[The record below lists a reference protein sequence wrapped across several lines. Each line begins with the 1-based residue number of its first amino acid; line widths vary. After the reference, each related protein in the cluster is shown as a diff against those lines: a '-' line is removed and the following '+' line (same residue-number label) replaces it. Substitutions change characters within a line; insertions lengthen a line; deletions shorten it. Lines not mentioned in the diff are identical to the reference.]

1 MYYYPVRQQN
11 LEAECFGGTY
21 KAKIIEPSKKI
32 LFFKESQCLYRLTYK
47 TNIRYYSGKTTQ
59 GRAFW

>member
-21 KAKIIEPSKKI
+21 KAKIIEPSKKT
-32 LFFKESQCLYRLTYK
+32 LLAKEFLCVYKLMYK
-47 TNIRYYSGKTTQ
+47 TDVLLSL
-59 GRAFW
+59 